1 MHKGKDFSP
10 TFEVS
15 EYTRLRMTLKSPY
28 SIKLHI
34 DC

>member
-10 TFEVS
+10 TFE
-15 EYTRLRMTLKSPY
+15 MTLKSPY